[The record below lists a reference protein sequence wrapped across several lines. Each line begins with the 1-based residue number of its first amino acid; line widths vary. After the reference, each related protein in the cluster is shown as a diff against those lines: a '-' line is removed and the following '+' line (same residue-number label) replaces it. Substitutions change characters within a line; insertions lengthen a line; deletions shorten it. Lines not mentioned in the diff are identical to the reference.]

1 LVDILSLMPKE
12 ADMSKTT
19 MIILAVGVL
28 LFAFFTC
35 AGIGAFI
42 YTTMPAPIAGLPET
56 QVAEMINAALTQTA
70 QAAQIP
76 TMAPIML
83 PSSTPT
89 SPFVA
94 PPTATATLAPII
106 FTPSPTVPQIW
117 VSVDTNCR
125 VGPGKVYDR
134 VGYLLVGQVSEIY
147 GRNAYGDY
155 WYIRNLNNS
164 TAYCWLWG
172 EYATVSGNIAA
183 LPVFT
188 PPPTPT
194 PMPNFEVYYNNL
206 DSCTN
211 WWVDLR
217 LENTGGM
224 GFTSI
229 TLTMRDVDT
238 DISQTLYSEDFTDVN
253 GCSETNIKD
262 SLSPGSK
269 RIVSSPVFTYDLA
282 GHDMRAT
289 VTLCSNPGQ
298 SGTCLTKVIEFTP

>member
-1 LVDILSLMPKE
+1 
-12 ADMSKTT
+12 MSKTT
-19 MIILAVGVL
+19 MIILSVGVL
-28 LFAFFTC
+28 MFAFFAC
-35 AGIGAFI
+35 AGIGAYI
-42 YTTMPAPIAGLPET
+42 YTTMPNPNAAET
-56 QVAEMINAALTQTA
+56 QLAQVINAALTQTA
-70 QAAQIP
+70 QAQIP
-76 TMAPIML
+76 TMAPIIL

-89 SPFVA
+89 SPFLPP
-94 PPTATATLAPII
+94 PPTVTPSATPPPPII
-106 FTPSPTVPQIW
+106 FTSTPVVPQIW

-147 GRNAYGDY
+147 GRNPNGDY
-155 WYIRNLNNS
+155 WYIRNLNQI

-172 EYATVSGNIAA
+172 EYATVSGNIPA

-194 PMPNFEVYYNNL
+194 PMPNFEVYFNNE

-217 LENTGGM
+217 VENSGGM
-224 GFTSI
+224 GFTS
-229 TLTMRDVDT
+229 LTVTVHDMDT
-238 DISQTLYSEDFTDVN
+238 DITQTLYSEDFTDVN

-269 RIVSSPVFTYDLA
+269 RIVSSPAFTYDPS
-282 GHDMRAT
+282 GHDLRAT

-298 SGTCLTKVIEFTP
+298 SGTCLTKGIEFTP

>member
-1 LVDILSLMPKE
+1 
-12 ADMSKTT
+12 MSKTT
-19 MIILAVGVL
+19 MIILSIGVL
-28 LFAFFTC
+28 LFAFFAC
-35 AGIGAFI
+35 AGLGAYI
-42 YTTMPAPIAGLPET
+42 YTTMPSQNVVDT
-56 QVAEMINAALTQTA
+56 QVAQTINVALTQTA
-70 QAAQIP
+70 LAQVP
-76 TMAPIML
+76 TMAPISL

-89 SPFVA
+89 SPFIPQPL
-94 PPTATATLAPII
+94 PPTPSATLPAPIL
-106 FTPSPTVPQIW
+106 FTSTPAVPQVS

-134 VGYLLVGQVSEIY
+134 VGYLLIGQISEIY
-147 GRNAYGDY
+147 GRNPNGDY
-155 WYIRNLNNS
+155 WYIRNLNQN

-194 PMPNFEVYYNNL
+194 PMPNFEAYYNNNENCNT
-206 DSCTN
+206 S

-224 GFTSI
+224 TFESI
-229 TLTMRDVDT
+229 TLSVFDT
-238 DISQTLYSEDFTDVN
+238 ENGLTQTLYSDSFTDIN
-253 GCSETNIKD
+253 GCSETFTKD

-269 RIVSSPVFTYDLA
+269 RIVSSPAWDYDPS
-282 GHDMRAT
+282 GHELRAT

>member
-1 LVDILSLMPKE
+1 
-12 ADMSKTT
+12 MSKTT
-19 MIILAVGVL
+19 MIILSVGIL
-28 LFAFFTC
+28 LFAFLAC
-35 AGIGAFI
+35 AGVSAYL
-42 YTTMPAPIAGLPET
+42 YTTMPNQNLMNT
-56 QVAEMINAALTQTA
+56 QVAETINIALTQTVQA
-70 QAAQIP
+70 QAP
-76 TMAPIML
+76 TTAPIIL
-83 PSSTPT
+83 PSLTPT
-89 SPFVA
+89 SPFLPPLQ
-94 PPTATATLAPII
+94 PPTPSATLSPPII
-106 FTPSPTVPQIW
+106 LTLTPAGAQIS

-147 GRNAYGDY
+147 GRNPNGDY
-155 WYIRNLNNS
+155 WYIRNLNQN

-188 PPPTPT
+188 PPPTST
-194 PMPNFEVYYNNL
+194 PMPNFEVYYNNE

-224 GFTSI
+224 GFRSM
-229 TLTMRDVDT
+229 TLTVHDT
-238 DISQTLYSEDFTDVN
+238 DTDVTQTLYSDGFTDVN
-253 GCSETNIKD
+253 GCSETSTKD

-269 RIVSSPVFTYDLA
+269 RIVSSSAFGYDPS
-282 GHDMRAT
+282 GHDLRAT

-298 SGTCLTKVIEFTP
+298 SGTCLTKVTEFTP

>member
-1 LVDILSLMPKE
+1 
-12 ADMSKTT
+12 MSKTT
-19 MIILAVGVL
+19 IIILAVGAL

-42 YTTMPAPIAGLPET
+42 YTTMPAPNPGLPET
-56 QVAEMINAALTQTA
+56 QVADMINAALTQTA
-70 QAAQIP
+70 QAQIP
-76 TMAPIML
+76 TPAPIVL

-89 SPFVA
+89 SPFV
-94 PPTATATLAPII
+94 PPQVVTPSATLPASII
-106 FTPSPTVPQIW
+106 FTSTPAVPQIW

-134 VGYLLVGQVSEIY
+134 VGYLLVGQVSDIY
-147 GRNAYGDY
+147 GRNSNGDY
-155 WYIRNLNNS
+155 WYIRNLNQN

-172 EYATVSGNIAA
+172 EYATVAGNIAA
-183 LPVFT
+183 LPVLT

-194 PMPNFEVYYNNL
+194 PMPNFEVYYNNG

-229 TLTMRDVDT
+229 ALTVRDIDT
-238 DISQTLYSEDFTDVN
+238 DITQTLYSEDFTDVN
-253 GCSETNIKD
+253 GCSETFTKD

-269 RIVSSPVFTYDLA
+269 RIISSPAFTYNPS

>member
-1 LVDILSLMPKE
+1 
-12 ADMSKTT
+12 MSKTT
-19 MIILAVGVL
+19 MIILSIGVL
-28 LFAFFTC
+28 LFAFLAC
-35 AGIGAFI
+35 AGLGAYI
-42 YTTMPAPIAGLPET
+42 YTTMPSQNVVDT
-56 QVAEMINAALTQTA
+56 QVAQTINVALTQTA
-70 QAAQIP
+70 LAQAA
-76 TMAPIML
+76 TMAPIIL

-89 SPFVA
+89 SPFIPQPL
-94 PPTATATLAPII
+94 PPTPSATLPAPII
-106 FTPSPTVPQIW
+106 FTSTPAVPLIS

-134 VGYLLVGQVSEIY
+134 VGYLLIGQLSEIY
-147 GRNAYGDY
+147 GRNPNGDY
-155 WYIRNLNNS
+155 WYIRNLNQN

-183 LPVFT
+183 LPIFT

-194 PMPNFEVYYNNL
+194 PMPNFEAYYNNNENCNT
-206 DSCTN
+206 S

-224 GFTSI
+224 GFQSI
-229 TLTMRDVDT
+229 TLTVYDT
-238 DISQTLYSEDFTDVN
+238 VTGISQTLYADSFTDIN
-253 GCSETNIKD
+253 GCSESFTKD

-269 RIVSSPVFTYDLA
+269 RIVSSPTFTYDPS
-282 GHDMRAT
+282 GHELRAT

>member
-1 LVDILSLMPKE
+1 
-12 ADMSKTT
+12 MSKSTI
-19 MIILAVGVL
+19 IILAVGAL

-42 YTTMPAPIAGLPET
+42 YTTMPASNPSLPET

-70 QAAQIP
+70 QAQLP
-76 TMAPIML
+76 TPAPIIL
-83 PSSTPT
+83 PSSTAT
-89 SPFVA
+89 SPFVPQ
-94 PPTATATLAPII
+94 PPAVTPSATLPAPII
-106 FTPSPTVPQIW
+106 FTATPAVPQIR

-134 VGYLLVGQVSEIY
+134 VGYLLVGQASDIY
-147 GRNAYGDY
+147 GRNPNGDY
-155 WYIRNLNNS
+155 WYIRNLNNT

-183 LPVFT
+183 LPMLT

-194 PMPNFEVYYNNL
+194 PMPNFEVYYNNK

-224 GFTSI
+224 GFTSM
-229 TLTMRDVDT
+229 TLTVRDIDT
-238 DISQTLYSEDFTDVN
+238 DITQTLYSEDFTDVN
-253 GCSETNIKD
+253 GCSETFTTD

-269 RIVSSPVFTYDLA
+269 RIISSSPFTYDPS

>member
-1 LVDILSLMPKE
+1 
-12 ADMSKTT
+12 MSRTT
-19 MIILAVGVL
+19 MIILAIGVL
-28 LFAFFTC
+28 LFAFFAC
-35 AGIGAFI
+35 AGVSAYI
-42 YTTMPAPIAGLPET
+42 YATMPIYNPNVADT

-70 QAAQIP
+70 QVQLSTP
-76 TMAPIML
+76 APIIL

-89 SPFVA
+89 SPFIPP
-94 PPTATATLAPII
+94 PPTVTPSATLPAII
-106 FTPSPTVPQIW
+106 FSPTPAVPQIW

-125 VGPGKVYDR
+125 VGPGKIYDR
-134 VGYLLVGQVSEIY
+134 VGYLLVGQVSDIY
-147 GRNAYGDY
+147 GRNPNGDY
-155 WYIRNLNNS
+155 WYIHNLNNN

-172 EYATVSGNIAA
+172 EYATVAGNIAA

-194 PMPNFEVYYNNL
+194 PVPNFEVFYNNK

-224 GFTSI
+224 GFTSM
-229 TLTMRDVDT
+229 TLTLRDEDT
-238 DISQTLYSEDFTDVN
+238 DFSQTLYSEDFTDVN
-253 GCSETNIKD
+253 GCSDMNIND

-269 RIVSSPVFTYDLA
+269 RIVSSPAFTYDPS
-282 GHDMRAT
+282 GHDLRVT

>member
-1 LVDILSLMPKE
+1 
-12 ADMSKTT
+12 MSKNT

-35 AGIGAFI
+35 AGIGAYM
-42 YTTMPAPIAGLPET
+42 YTTMPLYNPNVAET
-56 QVAEMINAALTQTA
+56 QLAQMIDAALTQTA
-70 QAAQIP
+70 QAQLP
-76 TMAPIML
+76 TPAPIIL

-89 SPFVA
+89 SPFA
-94 PPTATATLAPII
+94 PPPAAVTPSATLP
-106 FTPSPTVPQIW
+106 PPVLLSPTPVVPQIW

-134 VGYLLVGQVSEIY
+134 VGYLLVGQASEIY
-147 GRNAYGDY
+147 GRNPNGDY
-155 WYIRNLNNS
+155 WYIRNVYQT

-172 EYATVSGNIAA
+172 QYATVSGNIAA
-183 LPVFT
+183 LPIFT

-194 PMPNFEVYYNNL
+194 PMPDFNVYYNNM

-211 WWVDLR
+211 WWVDVR

-224 GFTSI
+224 GFTS
-229 TLTMRDVDT
+229 LTMTMHDLDT
-238 DISQTLYSEDFTDVN
+238 GISQTLYSEDFTDVN

-262 SLSPGSK
+262 SLSPGGK
-269 RIVSSPVFTYDLA
+269 RIVSSPAFTYDLV
-282 GHDMRAT
+282 GHDLRAT